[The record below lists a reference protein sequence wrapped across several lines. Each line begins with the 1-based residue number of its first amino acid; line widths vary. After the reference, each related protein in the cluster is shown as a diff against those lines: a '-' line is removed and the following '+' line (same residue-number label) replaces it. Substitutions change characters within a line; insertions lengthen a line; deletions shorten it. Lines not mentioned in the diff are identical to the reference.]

1 MRRCNNLEP
10 NIAIDTQI
18 HISTSGA
25 RDKAISIS
33 VSSSHYLSQPHC
45 QPDRALLISQFLR
58 LVRRPDHPRPGGSG
72 HGCTVSWLQR
82 PHRVQRTVNT
92 EIPPFGNA
100 PLPAWNGT

>member
-18 HISTSGA
+18 HISISGA

-45 QPDRALLISQFLR
+45 QPDRALL
-58 LVRRPDHPRPGGSG
+58 
-72 HGCTVSWLQR
+72 
-82 PHRVQRTVNT
+82 
-92 EIPPFGNA
+92 
-100 PLPAWNGT
+100 